1 MRFPNSISCR
11 DALDNPGGGTGGY
24 SILEK
29 PELGSDHLSDD
40 SSKGAMSDS
49 HPDTLTDPEHSDP
62 PANTSSP
69 PQSGDEVLESLERHF
84 FTLVIQVRRAQERA
98 ERREEKRGSKHFMKD
113 MNMTFS
119 IKSQAKATNLN
130 KVG

>member
-1 MRFPNSISCR
+1 MEYYKEKPFNRILCR
-11 DALDNPGGGTGGY
+11 DALDNPGGGKGGY

-69 PQSGDEVLESLERHF
+69 PQSGDEVQMLKNAFLYNFCPGEKSSGESRE
-84 FTLVIQVRRAQERA
+84 A
-98 ERREEKRGSKHFMKD
+98 RREAR
-113 MNMTFS
+113 
-119 IKSQAKATNLN
+119 
-130 KVG
+130 

>member
-1 MRFPNSISCR
+1 MRSPNSISCR
-11 DALDNPGGGTGGY
+11 DALDNPGGGKGGY

-29 PELGSDHLSDD
+29 HELGSDHLSDD

-69 PQSGDEVLESLERHF
+69 PQSGDEV
-84 FTLVIQVRRAQERA
+84 QE
-98 ERREEKRGSKHFMKD
+98 
-113 MNMTFS
+113 
-119 IKSQAKATNLN
+119 
-130 KVG
+130 